1 VSDDGHGV
9 VNEGNLTPLPPSAD
23 ESFQKAALLSLVG
36 IAAVAATIAVVGFW
50 LALRQDVMRW
60 SREKRTE
67 LYIDLL
73 AEAHAQRQWMIQE
86 LTAIE
91 VANATHRD
99 QVVAECQ
106 EHGAFGDARLPA
118 RERAILEARMMAYA
132 TPPVMLRFT
141 ALIGSYPVKVG
152 PGTAPAHMVSVG
164 LAFDAV
170 EQQIRDELLKTQQ
183 LACSFLLASRPRRHR
198 GRPPDAKHRRRG

>member
-1 VSDDGHGV
+1 MSDDGHGV
-9 VNEGNLTPLPPSAD
+9 VHEGNLTPLPPSAN

-50 LALRQDVMRW
+50 LALRHDVVRW
-60 SREKRTE
+60 AREKRAE
-67 LYIDLL
+67 LYVDLL
-73 AEAHAQRQWMIQE
+73 AEAHAQRRWMIHE

-91 VANATHRD
+91 IANATHRD
-99 QVVAECQ
+99 ELVAEGR

-118 RERAILEARMMAYA
+118 RQRAILEVRMMAYA
-132 TPPVMLRFT
+132 TPAVVLRFT
-141 ALIGSYPVKVG
+141 ALICSYPVKVE

-170 EQQIRDELLKTQQ
+170 EQQIRDELLKTRQ
-183 LACSFLLASRPRRHR
+183 LACSFLQAGRPRRHR
-198 GRPPDAKHRRRG
+198 RRAPDAKHRRRG

>member
-9 VNEGNLTPLPPSAD
+9 VKEGNPTPLPPSAN

-60 SREKRTE
+60 GREKRAE

-73 AEAHAQRQWMIQE
+73 AEAHAQRQWMIHE

-91 VANATHRD
+91 IANATHRD
-99 QVVAECQ
+99 QVVGEWQ
-106 EHGAFGDARLPA
+106 EHGAFVDVRLPG
-118 RERAILEARMMAYA
+118 RERAILEARVMAYA
-132 TPPVMLRFT
+132 TPAVMLRFK
-141 ALIGSYPVKVG
+141 ALIGTYPVKVE
-152 PGTAPAHMVSVG
+152 PGTAPAHMVNVG

-170 EQQIRDELLKTQQ
+170 EQQIRDELMKTQQ
-183 LACSFLLASRPRRHR
+183 LAWSFLQASRPRRHR
-198 GRPPDAKHRRRG
+198 RRPPDAKHRRRG